1 MQRKASQAA
10 RRPATGSSP
19 DRCGSLLAARPSLP
33 PPRWL
38 VRSFALS
45 LFLLLSACSSPPTS
59 RTLEVPPSQ
68 SAAAFSAALTE
79 LRERR
84 FVPERIDAQA
94 GVITTQ
100 PKRTGGLVSP
110 WDTEQSSLA
119 DEFEDTFH
127 YHTRTV
133 RITIAPVAPPADLAN
148 ESRDLFIA
156 KAPVRVEVEA
166 FLSRRQTPHMQ
177 PQPRVLGLTTQA
189 IDPALSPRGMTGAYD
204 VSLSRDD
211 DLAASI
217 ARGITRRLSQLD

>member
-1 MQRKASQAA
+1 MLA
-10 RRPATGSSP
+10 
-19 DRCGSLLAARPSLP
+19 CSLLLLP
-33 PPRWL
+33 
-38 VRSFALS
+38 
-45 LFLLLSACSSPPTS
+45 ACSSHAPTRS
-59 RTLEVPPSQ
+59 LEVAQSQ
-68 SAAAFSAALTE
+68 SDAVFTAALTE

-110 WDTEQSSLA
+110 WDGEQASLA

-133 RITIAPVAPPADLAN
+133 RITIAPVAPPADLTS
-148 ESRDLFIA
+148 ESRDLFAA
-156 KAPVRVEVEA
+156 KAPTRVEVEA
-166 FLSRRQTPHMQ
+166 FVARRQTPHMQ

-189 IDPALSPRGMTGAYD
+189 IDPALSPRGMTGSYD
-204 VSLSRDD
+204 VPLSRDD

-217 ARGITRRLSQLD
+217 ANSIARRLGRSNSGN

>member
-1 MQRKASQAA
+1 MKRYSDTNPSWSGNLSGRLRACFAVFPPRSLA
-10 RRPATGSSP
+10 RLLAPLLA
-19 DRCGSLLAARPSLP
+19 CSLLVLLP
-33 PPRWL
+33 
-38 VRSFALS
+38 
-45 LFLLLSACSSPPTS
+45 ACSSPPTS
-59 RTLEVPPSQ
+59 RTLEVSPSQ
-68 SAAAFSAALTE
+68 SADAFSAALTE

-110 WDTEQSSLA
+110 WDSEQSSLA

-148 ESRDLFIA
+148 ESRDLFLA
-156 KAPVRVEVEA
+156 KAPIRIEVEA
-166 FLSRRQTPHMQ
+166 FVARRQTPHMQ

-189 IDPALSPRGMTGAYD
+189 IDPTLSPRGMTGAYD

-217 ARGITRRLSQLD
+217 AQGITRRLAQHN